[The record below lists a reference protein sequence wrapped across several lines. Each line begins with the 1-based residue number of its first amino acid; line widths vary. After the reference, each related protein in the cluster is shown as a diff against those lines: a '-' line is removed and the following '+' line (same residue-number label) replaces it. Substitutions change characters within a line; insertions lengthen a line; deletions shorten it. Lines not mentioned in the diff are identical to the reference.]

1 MKDIDMNHTNT
12 HTNRWQ
18 SRVRGWWGA
27 HLGRQ
32 PREDLLA
39 EELGSKD
46 KEEWREAQALR
57 S

>member
-1 MKDIDMNHTNT
+1 MNHTNT

-32 PREDLLA
+32 PKDLLA